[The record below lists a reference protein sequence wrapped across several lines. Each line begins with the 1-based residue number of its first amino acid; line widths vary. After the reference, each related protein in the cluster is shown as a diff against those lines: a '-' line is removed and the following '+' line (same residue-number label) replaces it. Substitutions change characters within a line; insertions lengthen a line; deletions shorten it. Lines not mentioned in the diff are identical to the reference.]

1 MSYVLTLVASDIP
14 LTTGHLARA
23 QAYLDSHGIAP
34 AGPSVWLSPHK
45 AADIPLATRPHF
57 EQMQALRLGMDDDH
71 IDVLVSASNNR
82 KKTLFFA
89 DMDSTI
95 VTTETL
101 DELAILAGVGDE
113 VAAMTQK
120 TMNGSMDFFDAIR
133 ARVAL
138 IKGLPEAKL
147 KEILDNTPLSPG
159 AEITLQVMKRKG
171 VHSSLVS
178 SGFTYFTAGI
188 AARCGFDDHFGN
200 VLEIENGALNGKVTE
215 PILDKAA
222 KLATV
227 KAKAMEFGCDLN
239 QTLAVGDGSNDIP
252 MLQAAGIGI
261 GYKPRPLVAETIDN
275 LIIHTDLTTVL
286 YVQGYTDADIRS
298 VMN

>member
-23 QAYLDSHGIAP
+23 QAYLDSQGIAP

-71 IDVLVSASNNR
+71 IDVLVSASNSR
-82 KKTLFFA
+82 RKTLFFA

-95 VTTETL
+95 VTSETL
-101 DELAILAGVGDE
+101 DELAVLAGVGDQ
-113 VAAMTQK
+113 VAAMTQQ
-120 TMNGSMDFFDAIR
+120 TMNGSMDFFEALR
-133 ARVAL
+133 TRVAL
-138 IKGLPEAKL
+138 IKGLPETKL
-147 KEILDNTPLSPG
+147 KDILDRTELSPG
-159 AEITLQVMKRKG
+159 AEITLQVLRRKG
-171 VHSSLVS
+171 VHSSIVS

-200 VLEIENGALNGKVTE
+200 VLEIENGVLNGQVTE
-215 PILDKAA
+215 PILDKIA
-222 KLATV
+222 KLATL
-227 KAKAMEFGCDLN
+227 KAKALEFGCEAH
-239 QTLAVGDGSNDIP
+239 QTLAIGDGSNDIP

-261 GYKPRPLVAETIDN
+261 GYKPKPIVAETIDN
-275 LIIHTDLTTVL
+275 LIVHTDLTTVL